1 MGACNGKS
9 TAPVNNE
16 VTDTQ
21 KAVADD
27 LQTAD
32 IVEPEEENIYTEDNL
47 VGVCSHI
54 SACLR
59 ASFLLMECIVVFDFE
74 MHNYCIFI

>member
-9 TAPVNNE
+9 TAPVSNE

-32 IVEPEEENIYTEDNL
+32 IVELEEEDNL
-47 VGVCSHI
+47 DVVCSHI
-54 SACLR
+54 FACLR
-59 ASFLLMECIVVFDFE
+59 ERVSC
-74 MHNYCIFI
+74 

>member
-16 VTDTQ
+16 VTEIQ
-21 KAVADD
+21 KAVEDD

-32 IVEPEEENIYTEDNL
+32 IVELEEQNL
-47 VGVCSHI
+47 DVVCSHI
-54 SACLR
+54 FGYLR
-59 ASFLLMECIVVFDFE
+59 AIFLLMACIVVFDFE
-74 MHNYCIFI
+74 IHNHCIFI